1 MAEATL
7 TVSGDLSARAARLAR
22 TVADVIDQRCR
33 PESGGREA
41 SGFLR
46 EWADS
51 VPSTML
57 TGEPTP
63 LDLLSTGFGLGPD
76 ERDLLV
82 LAGLAEEHEGIA
94 ATLRSLHPRG
104 EPHPTASL
112 AALVLALDRAALRG
126 LLRDAPISRHR
137 LVRATGS
144 SPLFERSLVLADELW
159 DVLHGWDAWPDQLER
174 IAITGAPAGLG
185 LADWLAD
192 AAVRPAI
199 RALAAGSPVTVLVR
213 CPDEAI
219 GLGRI
224 RALAAAAGRSPLIAR
239 ARPDDGAAIGLLA
252 AHAAARGGIAVLV
265 TQFENVQQAHL
276 ATDGLPVPLV
286 VCSSGALRAAVDRP
300 LLSVPAGPIGV
311 TGQRIAW
318 QAALPGIDPARLAA
332 RHPLDPAQIS
342 QIALDAQHTI
352 ADAQLDGAQL
362 GDAQLGD
369 AQLGDAQL
377 DGAQLDLAAVSKLV
391 RARAGV
397 TLPAGVD
404 LITPNVPWQQLV
416 LPEESAWQLRD
427 AVGRLEQ
434 QNIVLDDWG
443 MREIAHATRGAR
455 LLLTGPPG
463 TGKSLAAHAIATAV
477 ATDLLVVDV
486 SQVVS
491 KWLGETE
498 KNLAAVFDAAERT
511 QSVLLLDEADAL
523 FGARTEITD
532 SHDRYANVETAYL
545 LQRFDRFDGLAVLAT
560 NLRQN
565 IDPAFIRRMDFVVDF
580 PMPDAAGRAELW
592 ALHLPPAVLADD
604 VDLPALARLYA
615 VPGGWIRNA
624 SVAAAFVAAALGE
637 RISQRHLVAA
647 MRREYAKATL
657 TFPGEPPRRRHE

>member
-7 TVSGDLSARAARLAR
+7 TVSGDLSSRAARLAR
-22 TVADVIDQRCR
+22 VVADVIDLRCR
-33 PESGGREA
+33 PESGGRDA

-46 EWADS
+46 DWADS
-51 VPSTML
+51 VPSVL
-57 TGEPTP
+57 LAGERTP
-63 LDLLSTGFGLGPD
+63 LELLSVGFGLGPD

-104 EPHPTASL
+104 EPYPTASL

-126 LLRDAPISRHR
+126 LLRDAPVSRHG
-137 LVRATGS
+137 LVQAVGTG
-144 SPLFERSLVLADELW
+144 PLFERSLVLADALW
-159 DVLHGWDAWPDQLER
+159 DVLHGWDAWPGQLER
-174 IAITGAPAGLG
+174 VTAEPPTGLG
-185 LADWLAD
+185 PWLAD

-199 RALAAGSPVTVLVR
+199 RTLAAGSPVTVLVR

-224 RALAAAAGRSPLIAR
+224 SALAAAAGSTPLIAR
-239 ARPDDGAAIGLLA
+239 ARPDDAAALRLLA
-252 AHAAARGGIAVLV
+252 AHAAARGSIAVLV
-265 TQFENVQQAHL
+265 PQVEGEQQAQQLL
-276 ATDGLPVPLV
+276 AVDELPVPLA
-286 VCSSGALRAAVDRP
+286 VCSPGGLRTAADRP
-300 LLSVPAGPIGV
+300 LLNVPAGPVEVAG
-311 TGQRIAW
+311 TRIAW
-318 QAALPGIDPARLAA
+318 QAALPELDPARLAA
-332 RHPLDPAQIS
+332 RHPLDPAQIA
-342 QIALDAQHTI
+342 QIALDARQTM
-352 ADAQLDGAQL
+352 ASDGQS
-362 GDAQLGD
+362 
-369 AQLGDAQL
+369 
-377 DGAQLDLAAVSKLV
+377 QLDLAAVSKLV

-404 LITPNVPWQQLV
+404 LITPNVAWQQLV
-416 LPEESAWQLRD
+416 LPDESAWQLRD

-434 QNIVLDDWG
+434 QSIVLDDWG
-443 MREIAHATRGAR
+443 MRDSAHATRGAR

-463 TGKSLAAHAIATAV
+463 TGKSLAAHAIATAI

-486 SQVVS
+486 SRVVS

-511 QSVLLLDEADAL
+511 QSVLFLDEADAL
-523 FGARTEITD
+523 FGARTEISD

-565 IDPAFIRRMDFVVDF
+565 IDPAFLRRMDFVVDF

-592 ALHLPPAVLADD
+592 ALHLPPAVRADD

-624 SVAAAFVAAALGE
+624 AIAAAFVAAALGE
-637 RISQRHLVAA
+637 RIAQRHLVGA
-647 MRREYAKATL
+647 MRREYAKACL

>member
-7 TVSGDLSARAARLAR
+7 TVSGDLSCRAARLAR
-22 TVADVIDQRCR
+22 VVADVIDLRCR
-33 PESGGREA
+33 PESGGRDA

-46 EWADS
+46 DWADS
-51 VPSTML
+51 VPSVAL
-57 TGEPTP
+57 DGERTP
-63 LDLLSTGFGLGPD
+63 LELLSAGFGLGPD

-126 LLRDAPISRHR
+126 LLRDAPVSRHG
-137 LVRATGS
+137 LVQATGPG
-144 SPLFERSLVLADELW
+144 PLFERSLIVADALW
-159 DVLHGWDAWPDQLER
+159 DVLHGWDAWPGQLER
-174 IAITGAPAGLG
+174 VTADAPTGLG
-185 LADWLAD
+185 TWLDD
-192 AAVRPAI
+192 AAVRPAV
-199 RALAAGSPVTVLVR
+199 RALATGSAVTVLLR
-213 CPDEAI
+213 CADEAI

-224 RALAAAAGRSPLIAR
+224 SALTAAAGSSPLIAR
-239 ARPDDGAAIGLLA
+239 ARPDDGAAIRLLA

-265 TQFENVQQAHL
+265 PLIEGEQPAQQLL
-276 ATDGLPVPLV
+276 AVDELPVPLA
-286 VCSSGALRAAVDRP
+286 VCTSGGLRTAADRP
-300 LLSVPAGPIGV
+300 LLSVPTGPVEV

-318 QAALPGIDPARLAA
+318 QAALPELDPARLAA
-332 RHPLDPAQIS
+332 RHPLDPAQIA
-342 QIALDAQHTI
+342 QIALDARQTI
-352 ADAQLDGAQL
+352 ASDPQ
-362 GDAQLGD
+362 
-369 AQLGDAQL
+369 
-377 DGAQLDLAAVSKLV
+377 QLDLTAVSKLV

-404 LITPNVPWQQLV
+404 LITPNVAWQQLV
-416 LPEESAWQLRD
+416 LPEESGWQLRD

-434 QNIVLDDWG
+434 QSIVLDDWG
-443 MREIAHATRGAR
+443 MRDSAHASRGAR

-463 TGKSLAAHAIATAV
+463 TGKSLAAHAIATAI

-486 SQVVS
+486 SRVVS

-511 QSVLLLDEADAL
+511 QSVLFLDEADAL
-523 FGARTEITD
+523 FGARTEISD

-565 IDPAFIRRMDFVVDF
+565 IDPAFLRRMDFVVDF

-592 ALHLPPAVLADD
+592 ALHLPAAVLADD

-624 SVAAAFVAAALGE
+624 AIAAAFVAAALGE
-637 RISQRHLVAA
+637 RIAQRHLVGA
-647 MRREYAKATL
+647 MRREYAKACL

>member
-7 TVSGDLSARAARLAR
+7 TVSGDLSARAALLAR
-22 TVADVIDQRCR
+22 VVADVIDLRCR
-33 PESGGREA
+33 PESGGQDA

-46 EWADS
+46 DWADS
-51 VPSTML
+51 VPNAL
-57 TGEPTP
+57 LDGVATP
-63 LDLLSTGFGLGPD
+63 LDELCGSFGLGPD

-104 EPHPTASL
+104 EPYPTASL
-112 AALVLALDRAALRG
+112 ASLVLSIDRGSLRG
-126 LLRDAPISRHR
+126 LLRGAPVTKHR
-137 LVRATGS
+137 LVQAIGDG
-144 SPLFERSLVLADELW
+144 PLFERSLVLADALW
-159 DVLHGWDAWPDQLER
+159 DALHGWDAWPSQLER
-174 IAITGAPAGLG
+174 VAGVETPAGLG
-185 LADWLAD
+185 LADWLDD

-199 RALAAGSPVTVLVR
+199 RALAAGRPVTVLVR

-219 GLGRI
+219 ALGRVA
-224 RALAAAAGRSPLIAR
+224 ALAAAAGSAPLVAR
-239 ARPDDGAAIGLLA
+239 ARPSDHAALALLA
-252 AHAAARGGIAVLV
+252 AHAAARGSIAVLIAQSEGEQP
-265 TQFENVQQAHL
+265 TQQLL
-276 ATDGLPVPLV
+276 ACAELPVPLV
-286 VCSSGALRAAVDRP
+286 VCGPAGGLRTAADRP
-300 LLSVPAGPIGV
+300 LLSVPAEPV
-311 TGQRIAW
+311 AVAGQRIAW
-318 QAALPGIDPARLAA
+318 QAALPGLDPARLAA
-332 RHPLDPAQIS
+332 RHPLDPAQIA
-342 QIALDAQHTI
+342 QIALDARQ
-352 ADAQLDGAQL
+352 AEAQLDV
-362 GDAQLGD
+362 
-369 AQLGDAQL
+369 
-377 DGAQLDLAAVSKLV
+377 AAVSKLV

-404 LITPNVPWQQLV
+404 LITPSIGWHQLV

-434 QNIVLDDWG
+434 QSIVLDDWG
-443 MREIAHATRGAR
+443 MRESAHATRGAR

-463 TGKSLAAHAIATAV
+463 TGKSLAAHAIATAT

-486 SQVVS
+486 SRVVS

-498 KNLAAVFDAAERT
+498 KNLSAVFDAAERT
-511 QSVLLLDEADAL
+511 QSVLFLDEADAL
-523 FGARTEITD
+523 FGARTEISD

-545 LQRFDRFDGLAVLAT
+545 LQRFDHFEGLAVLAT

-592 ALHLPPAVLADD
+592 ALHLPPAVLTDD

-624 SVAAAFVAAALGE
+624 AVAAAFAAAALGE
-637 RISQRHLVAA
+637 RIGQRHLVGA
-647 MRREYAKATL
+647 MRREYAKASL
-657 TFPGEPPRRRHE
+657 TFPGEPPRRRHERN